1 MFVEVVAIEQRM
13 SLKTKETQ
21 NYLRLRMPNADE
33 LVVEV
38 PEDDIM
44 RLLKADQDTEQPGH
58 AIASPPDGATTK
70 NSWAQP
76 WGDGQE
82 DHVSIAEPPPLVE
95 EPIHWRDLTDEVLPA
110 VVKDAFERADLPEV
124 LTVAQITSFAHRVM
138 ETMAEPPNEQVEPP
152 PAGKVVPIRPE
163 PDVDDVTGIPQV

>member
-33 LVVEV
+33 LIVEV
-38 PEDDIM
+38 PVDDVM

-58 AIASPPDGATTK
+58 AAVAPPDGVTAH
-70 NSWAQP
+70 NSWGQP
-76 WGDGQE
+76 WGGTE

-95 EPIHWRDLTDEVLPA
+95 EPVNWRDLTDEVLPA
-110 VVKDAFERADLPEV
+110 TVKDAFERIGLPEV
-124 LTVAQITSFAHRVM
+124 MTVAEITSYAHRVM
-138 ETMAEPPNEQVEPP
+138 EALGETSGEPEATPA

-163 PDVDDVTGIPQV
+163 QDVDDVTGIPQV